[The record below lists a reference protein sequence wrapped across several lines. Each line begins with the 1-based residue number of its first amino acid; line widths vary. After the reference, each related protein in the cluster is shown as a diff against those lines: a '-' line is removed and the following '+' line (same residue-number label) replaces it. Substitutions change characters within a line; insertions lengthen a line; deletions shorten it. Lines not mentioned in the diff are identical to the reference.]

1 MSVAD
6 RVAQTVDAGAG
17 LVQAGFES
25 GVSTMRQVFERA
37 LAVPGGGMALVLAS
51 PEKRKEAFDELEQEI
66 FADFRKGLQDQRARM
81 IADVDQKA
89 AGL

>member
-1 MSVAD
+1 MSMAD

-25 GVSTMRQVFERA
+25 GVNTMRQVFERA
-37 LAVPGGGMALVLAS
+37 LATPGGGMALVLSS
-51 PEKRKEAFDELEQEI
+51 PEKRAEAFDALEQEI
-66 FADFRKGLQDQRARM
+66 FEDFRKGLQGQRARL
-81 IADVDQKA
+81 IAETDQKA